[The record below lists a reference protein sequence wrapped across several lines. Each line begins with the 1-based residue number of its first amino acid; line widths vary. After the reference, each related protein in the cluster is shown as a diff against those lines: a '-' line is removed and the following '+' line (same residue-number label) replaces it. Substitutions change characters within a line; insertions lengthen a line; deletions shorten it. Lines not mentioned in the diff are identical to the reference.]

1 MKNRVENGVL
11 EPDQIIETLLLLG
24 RRIQSRFPKASLNES
39 HGRLLSIARR
49 AKRRAE
55 AIAEPLIALRIGV
68 SVLVVVLLV
77 APVLATLSLETPRE
91 ALDLY
96 TAFELVDHV
105 ARNVALIAVGIF
117 FLLTLESRIKRT
129 RVLKATRELRNIAHI
144 IDMHQL
150 SKDPDHALRER
161 APAGRVQSSY
171 EMSRYL
177 EYCNELLALTGKIAA
192 VYVQNFDDEGA
203 VQAVNEIETLTAGMC
218 QRIWQKILILHQET
232 GTGGT
237 GSHPTVEAA

>member
-1 MKNRVENGVL
+1 MKKRATSGVL
-11 EPDQIIETLLLLG
+11 EPDQIIETLTLLG
-24 RRIQSRFPKASLNES
+24 TRIQSRFPNAGLNDS
-39 HGRLLSIARR
+39 QRRLLSIARR
-49 AKRRAE
+49 AMRRAE
-55 AIAEPLIALRIGV
+55 AIAQPLIALRIGIG
-68 SVLVVVLLV
+68 VLVLILLT

-91 ALDLY
+91 TLNLY
-96 TAFELVDHV
+96 AAFELVDHV
-105 ARNVALIAVGIF
+105 ARNVALIAVGVF

-161 APAGRVQSSY
+161 QPAGRAQSVY

-192 VYVQNFDDEGA
+192 VYVQKFDDEGSL
-203 VQAVNEIETLTAGMC
+203 QAVNEIESLTAGMS
-218 QRIWQKILILHQET
+218 QKIWQKILILYQET
-232 GTGGT
+232 TPGST
-237 GSHPTVEAA
+237 GSHPSVAVA